1 MKHDNTRIYQR
12 SLELI
17 DVSKAVMD
25 DLPSGYGFLADQL
38 RRASSSIVLNF
49 SEGYPKTSIKEQRR
63 YYRMAK
69 ASCYEVAAILDVA
82 QRFDVIHPALHERG
96 RDICDHLAAMIT
108 KFR

>member
-1 MKHDNTRIYQR
+1 MRHDETRIYQR

-17 DVSKAVMD
+17 SIAKKVMD
-25 DLPSGYGFLADQL
+25 DLPTGYGFLADQL

-49 SEGYPKTSIKEQRR
+49 SEGYPKASIKEQRR
-63 YYRMAK
+63 SFSMAK

-82 QRFDVIHPALHERG
+82 ERFGVIHAELHHG
-96 RDICDHLAAMIT
+96 GKDIADHVAAMLT